1 MFEQIQS
8 DIYTQN
14 SCAHDEIVS
23 PSSDHNVK
31 IEQPLEK
38 PTVIRLLPSL
48 FTILGVIWKT
58 QGQLRWLKVELS
70 EDQNLENC
78 QQCITLLIFLEKQL
92 NIVFEQNLGTR
103 VNAVRNQSVG
113 NLVIYNLKEE
123 DVRIDPDLKKI
134 FGVGE
139 KHGTGTYIKRLNSP
153 ASYFIAMAKMENLH
167 DGKPSKLLAKFSIR
181 EAPMKDS
188 TTLLSTSCVTW
199 RRQRGRASAQFDN
212 FCERSKWRLVLFQR
226 FSFANGTGNQLI
238 KYTISSENVLPRAPP
253 KQFYLELQQDNFRL
267 SGICEIGK
275 EISNEFQKIQKS
287 TNRHALN
294 CRRFGLSLDHWRRLE
309 P

>member
-1 MFEQIQS
+1 MREISTAMFEQIQS

-38 PTVIRLLPSL
+38 PTFIRLLPSL

-113 NLVIYNLKEE
+113 NLMIYNLKEE
-123 DVRIDPDLKKI
+123 DVGIDPDLKKF

-139 KHGTGTYIKRLNSP
+139 KHGSGTYNKRLNSP
-153 ASYFIAMAKMENLH
+153 ASYFTRCDGENGKSPRRKTFQTSGEVFDTGSSHERVDYAALH
-167 DGKPSKLLAKFSIR
+167 I
-181 EAPMKDS
+181 M
-188 TTLLSTSCVTW
+188 CYVT
-199 RRQRGRASAQFDN
+199 
-212 FCERSKWRLVLFQR
+212 
-226 FSFANGTGNQLI
+226 
-238 KYTISSENVLPRAPP
+238 
-253 KQFYLELQQDNFRL
+253 
-267 SGICEIGK
+267 
-275 EISNEFQKIQKS
+275 
-287 TNRHALN
+287 
-294 CRRFGLSLDHWRRLE
+294 
-309 P
+309 

>member
-1 MFEQIQS
+1 MREICTAMFEQIQS

-23 PSSDHNVK
+23 PSSDHDVK

-38 PTVIRLLPSL
+38 PTFIRLLPSL

-113 NLVIYNLKEE
+113 NLMIYNLKEE
-123 DVRIDPDLKKI
+123 DVGIDPDLKKI
-134 FGVGE
+134 FWRWRKTWNRDIYKTLE
-139 KHGTGTYIKRLNSP
+139 FSRELFHSLRWRKWKISTT
-153 ASYFIAMAKMENLH
+153 ENLPNFWRSFRY
-167 DGKPSKLLAKFSIR
+167 GKRPWKTRLRCSPHHVLR
-181 EAPMKDS
+181 DVDS
-188 TTLLSTSCVTW
+188 GDEHLHSL
-199 RRQRGRASAQFDN
+199 
-212 FCERSKWRLVLFQR
+212 
-226 FSFANGTGNQLI
+226 
-238 KYTISSENVLPRAPP
+238 TISVKDQNGDL
-253 KQFYLELQQDNFRL
+253 FYSNGFPLQMELEIN
-267 SGICEIGK
+267 
-275 EISNEFQKIQKS
+275 
-287 TNRHALN
+287 
-294 CRRFGLSLDHWRRLE
+294 W
-309 P
+309 